1 MTKTIELGNTTPGT
15 IVIDSEGIEFKV
27 INIDH
32 EMELV
37 ELELVNSDD
46 EKSCPYGK
54 VDGFYPFCLDTEF
67 KVKED

>member
-1 MTKTIELGNTTPGT
+1 MTKTVKLGNTTPGT

-32 EMELV
+32 EWELV

-46 EKSCPYGK
+46 EESCPYRK
-54 VDGFYPFCLDTEF
+54 LDGFYPFRLDTEF
-67 KVKED
+67 EEK